1 VGPRCD
7 LLATTAWQLVA
18 GGLVLVPFAVLVE
31 GAPPSLDLRAIG
43 GFAYVVLVA
52 TAGAYVAW
60 FSGLRH
66 LDAATVGL
74 VGLLNPV
81 TGALLGTTLAG
92 DQLTVGQLAG
102 LALVLTGVALGRPVR
117 RRPAQKVAVAV
128 S

>member
-18 GGLVLVPFAVLVE
+18 GGLVLVP
-31 GAPPSLDLRAIG
+31 
-43 GFAYVVLVA
+43 FAYVVLVA

-81 TGALLGTTLAG
+81 TGVLLGTTLAG

-102 LALVLTGVALGRPVR
+102 LALVLAGVALGRPVR